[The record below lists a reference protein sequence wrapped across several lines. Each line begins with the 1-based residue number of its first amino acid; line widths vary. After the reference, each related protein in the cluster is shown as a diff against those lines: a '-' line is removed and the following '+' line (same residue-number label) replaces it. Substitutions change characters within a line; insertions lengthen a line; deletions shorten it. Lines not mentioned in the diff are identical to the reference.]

1 MNRWLLV
8 ELAWIDSNMATT
20 ESVVNSSQAR
30 EAWMD
35 LSVLGQRPMTHAG
48 QTCTC
53 SYYRAGF

>member
-35 LSVLGQRPMTHAG
+35 LFVLGQRPMTHAG
-48 QTCTC
+48 QTCTYY
-53 SYYRAGF
+53 YYRAGF